1 MQMHCICYQSFTN
14 GCHHSC
20 LKYVSISIF
29 HIVLDT
35 DFGEFT
41 FIGMFVSHR
50 GFGFV
55 LLSICEKPFLW
66 SRFHLFFDSMNEMKN
81 MQMHCIYYQNFTN
94 GGHHSCLKYISISI
108 FHIVLDTDFGEFAFI
123 GMFVSHRGFGFVL
136 LSICEK
142 PFLWSRSICFR

>member
-41 FIGMFVSHR
+41 FIGMLVSHR

-55 LLSICEKPFLW
+55 LLSICEKP
-66 SRFHLFFDSMNEMKN
+66 
-81 MQMHCIYYQNFTN
+81 
-94 GGHHSCLKYISISI
+94 I
-108 FHIVLDTDFGEFAFI
+108 FVEQIP
-123 GMFVSHRGFGFVL
+123 FV
-136 LSICEK
+136 
-142 PFLWSRSICFR
+142 FR